1 MHFFWSGGCDSGE
14 PGAADWATG
23 MDVAHERA
31 AGRAGRA
38 GATGGGGGNGGVAAG
53 AWAPGPA
60 GEAVMVRVDAMGMD
74 GAGTTGRSID
84 PGCWTRSSASRRATP
99 TEASTWGR
107 WKFSAKRSGW

>member
-38 GATGGGGGNGGVAAG
+38 GVTGGGGGNGGAAAG
-53 AWAPGPA
+53 AWAPRPA
-60 GEAVMVRVDAMGMD
+60 TEAAKVTVDAEARE
-74 GAGTTGRSID
+74 GAGATGKSVGA
-84 PGCWTRSSASRRATP
+84 GCWTGSSAPEGATP
-99 TEASTWGR
+99 TGAATRGR
-107 WKFSAKRSGW
+107 WK